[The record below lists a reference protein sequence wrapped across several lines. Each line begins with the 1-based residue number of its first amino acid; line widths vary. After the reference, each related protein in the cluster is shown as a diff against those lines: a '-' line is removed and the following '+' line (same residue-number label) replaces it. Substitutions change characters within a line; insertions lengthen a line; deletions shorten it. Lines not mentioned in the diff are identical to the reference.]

1 MQIAVPISKA
11 LNALYLLSRV
21 YKRMLPKL
29 CGHYSY
35 TKTVTLQFNRIT
47 RLFSQ
52 FQAESCVTSHQ

>member
-1 MQIAVPISKA
+1 MEIAVPISKA

-35 TKTVTLQFNRIT
+35 TKTVTL
-47 RLFSQ
+47 
-52 FQAESCVTSHQ
+52 